1 MKPGDLEE
9 PYVRQATSADAEQIA
24 QVQVNAWR
32 WAYQGQ
38 VPDDA
43 LNALSVPDSANGWRS
58 RLSDL
63 GDTMGFWVADGNG
76 LVVGFA
82 FAGPTRDDD
91 AVEGTGEVYAIYLE
105 RAHLGTGLGRRMFET
120 ATQWLKDQEFRVVTV
135 WVLDSNRQGRRFYE
149 AAGLRFDGSTK
160 TQPFGSFIAHE
171 VRYRRD
177 LV

>member
-1 MKPGDLEE
+1 MKPGE
-9 PYVRQATSADAEQIA
+9 PEGPHVRQATPSDAEQIA

-43 LNALSVPDSANGWRS
+43 LNALSVRDSASGWRS

-63 GDTMGFWVADGNG
+63 GDTMGFWVADEKGH
-76 LVVGFA
+76 VVGFV

-91 AVEGTGEVYAIYLE
+91 AVDGTGEVCAIYLE
-105 RAHLGTGLGRRMFET
+105 RTHLGTGLGSRMFGT
-120 ATQWLKDQEFRVVTV
+120 ATEWLKEQGFNAVTV
-135 WVLDSNRQGRRFYE
+135 WVLDSNRRGRRFYE
-149 AAGLRFDGSTK
+149 AAGLKLDGAAK
-160 TQPFGSFIAHE
+160 TQPFGSFLAHE

-177 LV
+177 LP